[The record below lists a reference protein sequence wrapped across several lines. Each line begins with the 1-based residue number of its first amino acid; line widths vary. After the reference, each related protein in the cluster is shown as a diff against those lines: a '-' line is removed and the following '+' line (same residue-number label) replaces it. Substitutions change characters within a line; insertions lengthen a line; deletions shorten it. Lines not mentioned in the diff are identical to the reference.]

1 MNLTTKP
8 VSKEA
13 MDLMEKVTEP
23 QLCSLEET
31 RLHSIDN
38 REYGPLPEKLHAH
51 RFDDE
56 AIDLL
61 IIFQQFSLFRELR
74 NVVKVQLRQ

>member
-1 MNLTTKP
+1 MNTY
-8 VSKEA
+8 VEA

-31 RLHSIDN
+31 RL
-38 REYGPLPEKLHAH
+38 PEKLHAH

-56 AIDLL
+56 TIDLL
-61 IIFQQFSLFRELR
+61 IIFNDFPCLENSEML
-74 NVVKVQLRQ
+74 

>member
-1 MNLTTKP
+1 MNTY
-8 VSKEA
+8 VEA

-38 REYGPLPEKLHAH
+38 REYGLLSEKLLHAH

-56 AIDLL
+56 TIDLL
-61 IIFQQFSLFRELR
+61 IIFNDFPCLENSEML
-74 NVVKVQLRQ
+74 